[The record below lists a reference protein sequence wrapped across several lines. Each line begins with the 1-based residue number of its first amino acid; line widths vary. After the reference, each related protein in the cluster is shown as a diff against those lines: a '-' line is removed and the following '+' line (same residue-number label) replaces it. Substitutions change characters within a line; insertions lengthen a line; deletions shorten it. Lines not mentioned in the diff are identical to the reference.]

1 MHLVSEEKGSE
12 GHPRNG
18 RSAADHESD
27 EQCAFDTWGD
37 DTAAGAGSST
47 HPHPLNTPC
56 DTQPLTHAINT
67 PHPLNTPCD
76 TQPLTHATNTPTPS
90 QHTLRR
96 ILSIHF
102 LTHVINTPSHHILS
116 YTLTTQPLTYP
127 LTIHYLTTH
136 FSITT
141 HFCYHGNQLS
151 LSLTTITITITHGR

>member
-47 HPHPLNTPC
+47 H
-56 DTQPLTHAINT
+56 